1 MIWDFEE
8 GGEAEAI
15 EAGNVGVVKQLAFD
29 PTGRFLAVLS
39 YEGVVRVWDMDKDGK
54 DKWLEPLTYRG
65 VQWLSA
71 FSSES
76 TLSTQSTQN
85 EYTAWDVSAGTERYH
100 FTPGYGATADLTE
113 DGTSMGLVDGSD
125 GHVLTLDPERWLEKL
140 CAVAGRGL
148 RAGEKA
154 LTPPGSRTDQV
165 CD

>member
-1 MIWDFEE
+1 MLTYD
-8 GGEAEAI
+8 GA
-15 EAGNVGVVKQLAFD
+15 
-29 PTGRFLAVLS
+29 
-39 YEGVVRVWDMDKDGK
+39 VRVWDMDKAGK

-85 EYTAWDVSAGTERYH
+85 EYTAWDVSGGTERYH
-100 FTPGYGATADLTE
+100 FTPGYGATADLTA
-113 DGTSMGLVDGSD
+113 DSASMGLVDGSD
-125 GHVLTLDPERWLEKL
+125 GYVLTLDPERWLEKL

-148 RAGEKA
+148 TAGEKA
-154 LTPPGSRTDQV
+154 LTPPGSRTDHV